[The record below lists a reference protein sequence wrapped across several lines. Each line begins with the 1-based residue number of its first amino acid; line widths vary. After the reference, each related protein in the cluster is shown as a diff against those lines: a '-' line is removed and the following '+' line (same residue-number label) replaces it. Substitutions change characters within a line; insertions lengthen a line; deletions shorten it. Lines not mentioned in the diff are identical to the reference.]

1 MLFNSYEFLLLFLPL
16 TIALFFL
23 CGRLLGK
30 RAAFGS
36 LVLASLVFYAKWNP
50 PYVVLIVGSVLFNYG
65 MGFIQHRVIEKRGK
79 ASKGLLAFGVAANL
93 ALLGYF
99 KYANFFVNT
108 AAKATGYDWHIE
120 PIILPL
126 AISFFTFTQIAYL
139 VDVWEGMVCS
149 YSFLDYCFF
158 VLFFP
163 HLIAGPIVRHHEI
176 LPQVNKSDG
185 LLEIDNLAV
194 GLTVLAMGLFK
205 KVVFADGIA
214 EHATNV
220 FTQVRAGFE
229 PNLVAAW
236 GGILA
241 YACQIYFDFSGYS
254 DMAIGLGCI
263 FGVRMPLNFNSPY
276 KARSIIDF
284 WRRWHMSLSRFLRD
298 YLYIRLGGNRKGVI
312 RRYGNLMATM
322 LLGGLWHGAGWTFV
336 IWGGL
341 HGIYL
346 LVNHAWAKLTNGQ
359 RWASSRPMLMVYH
372 VTTFT
377 AVLVGWVFFSAKSFP
392 TAVSILKGMIGL
404 NGICLN
410 PAFQTLLGPWATR
423 LPITFAHSGFKS
435 VGILWLL
442 VLLPIVFLMPNTQQI
457 MYRVRPALKQA
468 ESIAAV
474 MWRPSARWAILT
486 GLVLAIALLK
496 MGRVTEF
503 LYFQF

>member
-16 TIALFFL
+16 TIILFVL
-23 CGRLLGK
+23 CGHLLGK

-36 LVLASLVFYAKWNP
+36 LVLASLLFYAKWNP
-50 PYVVLIVGSVLFNYG
+50 PYVLLIVGSVLFNYA
-65 MGFIQHRVIEKRGK
+65 MGFFQHRVIEKRGT
-79 ASKGLLAFGVAANL
+79 ASKGLLTFGVAANL

-108 AAKATGYDWHIE
+108 VARTTGSEWHIE
-120 PIILPL
+120 PIVLPL

-176 LPQVNKSDG
+176 LPQVNDSDG
-185 LLEIDNLAV
+185 LLTFENLAV
-194 GLTVLAMGLFK
+194 GLTVFAMGLFK

-214 EHATNV
+214 EHATAV
-220 FTQVRAGFE
+220 FSQAQAGVA
-229 PNLVAAW
+229 PNLLAAW
-236 GGILA
+236 GGVLA

-263 FGVRMPLNFNSPY
+263 FGIRMPLNFNSPY

-312 RRYGNLMATM
+312 RRYTNLMATM

-341 HGIYL
+341 HGTCL
-346 LVNHAWAKLTNGQ
+346 LVNHAWARITKGQ
-359 RWASSRPMLMVYH
+359 SWAISRPMLLIYH
-372 VTTFT
+372 LTTFI
-377 AVLVGWVFFSAKSFP
+377 AVLVGWVFFRAKSFT
-392 TAVSILKGMIGL
+392 TAVSVLKGMVGL
-404 NGICLN
+404 NGIYLN
-410 PAFQTLLGPWATR
+410 PAFERLLGHWAAQ
-423 LPITFAHSGFKS
+423 LPITFGHSGFRA
-435 VGILWLL
+435 VGIAWLL
-442 VLLPIVFLMPNTQQI
+442 ILLPIVFLMPNTQQI
-457 MYRVRPALKQA
+457 MYRVRPALTQA
-468 ESIAAV
+468 ESIASV
-474 MWRPSARWAILT
+474 LWRPSPRWAALT
-486 GLVLAIALLK
+486 GLVFATALLK

-503 LYFQF
+503 VYFQF

>member
-16 TIALFFL
+16 TTILFVV
-23 CGRLLGK
+23 CGRVWGK

-36 LVLASLVFYAKWNP
+36 LVLASLVFYARWNP
-50 PYVVLIVGSVLFNYG
+50 PYVLLVVGSIMFNYG
-65 MGFIQHRVIEKRGK
+65 VGFIQHRVIERSGK
-79 ASKGLLAFGVAANL
+79 GSKAVLALGVTANL

-99 KYANFFVNT
+99 KYANFFVDT
-108 AAKATGYDWHIE
+108 VARVTSSPWHIQ
-120 PIILPL
+120 PIVLPL

-176 LPQVNKSDG
+176 LPQVKASDG
-185 LLEIDNLAV
+185 RLKFDDFAV
-194 GLTVLAMGLFK
+194 GLTVLSMGLFK

-214 EHATNV
+214 EHATYV
-220 FTQVRAGFE
+220 FSQARDGFA
-229 PNLVAAW
+229 PDLAAAW
-236 GGILA
+236 GGVLA

-263 FGVRMPLNFNSPY
+263 FGIRMPLNFNSPY

-298 YLYIRLGGNRKGVI
+298 YLYIRLGGNRKGVA
-312 RRYGNLMATM
+312 RRYTNLMATM

-346 LVNHAWAKLTNGQ
+346 LVNHAWARITKGQ
-359 RWASSRPMLMVYH
+359 EWASSRFMVVVYYV
-372 VTTFT
+372 VTFV
-377 AVLVGWVFFSAKSFP
+377 AVLVGWIFFRAKSFS
-392 TAVSILKGMIGL
+392 TAVSVLKGTAGL
-404 NGICLN
+404 NGVRIT
-410 PAFQTLLGPWATR
+410 PGFQRFLGHWADR
-423 LPITFAHSGFKS
+423 VITFEHIDFKM
-435 VGILWLL
+435 VGLLWLV
-442 VLLPIVFLMPNTQQI
+442 VLLPTIFVMPNTQEI

-468 ESIAAV
+468 DSMAAV
-474 MWRPSARWAILT
+474 LWRPSARWAVLA
-486 GLVLAIALLK
+486 GLVLAVTLLK
-496 MGRVTEF
+496 MGRITEF

>member
-16 TIALFFL
+16 TIILFVV

-36 LVLASLVFYAKWNP
+36 LVVASLLFYARWNP
-50 PYVVLIVGSVLFNYG
+50 PYVLLVIGSILFNYA
-65 MGFIQHRVIEKRGK
+65 MGFFQHCVIEKRSRG
-79 ASKGLLAFGVAANL
+79 SKRLLALGVAANL
-93 ALLGYF
+93 GLLGYF
-99 KYANFFVNT
+99 KYANFFVDTVTRAT
-108 AAKATGYDWHIE
+108 ASSWHIE
-120 PIILPL
+120 PIVLPL

-176 LPQVNKSDG
+176 LPQVEESDG
-185 LLEIDNLAV
+185 RLKFEDLAV
-194 GLTVLAMGLFK
+194 GLTVFAMGLFK
-205 KVVFADGIA
+205 KVV
-214 EHATNV
+214 
-220 FTQVRAGFE
+220 
-229 PNLVAAW
+229 
-236 GGILA
+236 LA

-254 DMAIGLGCI
+254 DMAIGLGCM

-298 YLYIRLGGNRKGVI
+298 YLYIRLGGNRKGVT
-312 RRYGNLMATM
+312 RRYTNLMVTM

-346 LVNHAWAKLTNGQ
+346 LVNHAWGKMTNGQ
-359 RWASSRPMLMVYH
+359 RWAGSRLMLVLYH
-372 VTTFT
+372 IITFI
-377 AVLVGWVFFSAKSFP
+377 AVLVGWVFFRAKSFS
-392 TAVSILKGMIGL
+392 TAIFMLKGMAGL
-404 NGICLN
+404 NGIRLS
-410 PAFQTLLGPWATR
+410 PGFERFFGHWAAW
-423 LPITFAHSGFKS
+423 LPVRFAHIDFTF
-435 VGILWLL
+435 VAFLWLL
-442 VLLPIVFLMPNTQQI
+442 ALLPTIFFMPNTQEI
-457 MYRVRPALKQA
+457 MYRVRPA
-468 ESIAAV
+468 
-474 MWRPSARWAILT
+474 RWAVVT
-486 GLVLAIALLK
+486 GLVLAITLLK
-496 MGRVTEF
+496 MGRITEF

>member
-1 MLFNSYEFLLLFLPL
+1 MLFNSYEFVLIFLPI
-16 TIALFFL
+16 TIVLFVV

-36 LVLASLVFYAKWNP
+36 LVVASLVFYARWNP
-50 PYVVLIVGSVLFNYG
+50 PYLLLVISSTLFNYA
-65 MGFIQHRVIEKRGK
+65 MGSLQHSVIRRRGK

-93 ALLGYF
+93 ALLAYF
-99 KYANFFVNT
+99 KYANFFVHT
-108 AAKATGYDWHIE
+108 VAKATGSAWHIE
-120 PIILPL
+120 AIILPL

-176 LPQVNKSDG
+176 LPQVHESDG
-185 LLEIDNLAV
+185 LLNFENLAV

-205 KVVFADGIA
+205 KVVFADSIA
-214 EHATNV
+214 QHATAV
-220 FTQVRAGFE
+220 FSQAQAGVA
-229 PNLVAAW
+229 PNFLAAW
-236 GGILA
+236 GGVLA

-263 FGVRMPLNFNSPY
+263 FGIRMPLNFNSPY

-298 YLYIRLGGNRKGVI
+298 YLYIRLGGNRKGVA
-312 RRYGNLMATM
+312 RRYTNLMVTM

-341 HGIYL
+341 HGLYL
-346 LVNHAWAKLTNGQ
+346 LVNHAWIRVTKGQ
-359 RWASSRPMLMVYH
+359 SWADSRPMLWVYH
-372 VTTFT
+372 LATFV
-377 AVLVGWVFFSAKSFP
+377 AVLIGWVFFRAKSF
-392 TAVSILKGMIGL
+392 TVAVSVLKGMVGL
-404 NGICLN
+404 NGISLN
-410 PAFQTLLGPWATR
+410 PGLGRLLGHWATH
-423 LPITFAHSGFKS
+423 LPITFAHSGFS
-435 VGILWLL
+435 FNGIVWLL
-442 VLLPIVFLMPNTQQI
+442 ILLPILFLMPNTQEI

-468 ESIAAV
+468 EAAAAI
-474 MWRPSARWAILT
+474 MWRPSQRWALLT